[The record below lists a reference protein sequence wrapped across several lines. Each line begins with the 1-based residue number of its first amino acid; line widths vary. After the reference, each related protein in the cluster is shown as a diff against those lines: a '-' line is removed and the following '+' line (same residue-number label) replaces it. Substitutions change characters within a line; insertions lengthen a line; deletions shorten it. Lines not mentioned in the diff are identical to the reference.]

1 MKNSGFWFLLVIIA
15 AVGILFGFVIE
26 RPYTFRGSVIDPAV
40 PAPEFSLLSSQGG
53 EYRLDSKTGKIV
65 LIFFGYTYCPD
76 VCPTTLYE
84 MKEIKARL
92 KDKAENIEFV
102 FVTVDPDRD
111 TQEQLTRYLASF
123 DGSFFG
129 LTGTTQQLEKV
140 WKDYG
145 VYREIQETE
154 NSLGYLVDHTS
165 RLYLINSQGELMM
178 TYLYE
183 TTLEIERESWIIRSD
198 RRYRI
203 ALTY

>member
-1 MKNSGFWFLLVIIA
+1 MKNSGFWFLLVLIA
-15 AVGILFGFVIE
+15 AVGIVFGFVIE

-40 PAPEFSLLSSQGG
+40 PAPQFSLLSSQGG
-53 EYRLDSKTGKIV
+53 EYSLVSRTGKFV

-102 FVTVDPDRD
+102 FISVDPERD
-111 TQEQLTRYLASF
+111 TQEQLTQYLASF

-129 LTGTTQQLEKV
+129 LTGTTEQLEMV

-145 VYREIQETE
+145 VYRDIQETD

-183 TTLEIERESWIIRSD
+183 TTLDEIVSD
-198 RRYRI
+198 LNYLI
-203 ALTY
+203 KKADL

>member
-1 MKNSGFWFLLVIIA
+1 MKNSGFWFLLVLIA
-15 AVGILFGFVIE
+15 AVGVVFGFVIE

-40 PAPEFSLLSSQGG
+40 PAPQFSLPSSQGE
-53 EYRLDSKTGKIV
+53 EYSLVSRTGKFV

-102 FVTVDPDRD
+102 FITVDPERD
-111 TQEQLTRYLASF
+111 TLEQLTRYLASF

-129 LTGTTQQLEKV
+129 LTGTTEQLEML
-140 WKDYG
+140 WQDYG
-145 VYREIQETE
+145 VYREIQETD

-183 TTLEIERESWIIRSD
+183 TTLDEIVSD
-198 RRYRI
+198 LNYLI
-203 ALTY
+203 KKADL

>member
-1 MKNSGFWFLLVIIA
+1 MKNSGFWFLLVMIA
-15 AVGILFGFVIE
+15 VVGIVFGFVIE

-53 EYRLDSKTGKIV
+53 EYRLGSRTGKFI
-65 LIFFGYTYCPD
+65 LIFFGYTHCPD

-102 FVTVDPDRD
+102 FITVDPERD

-129 LTGTTQQLEKV
+129 LTGTNEQLEMV

-145 VYREIQETE
+145 VYREIQETD

-183 TTLEIERESWIIRSD
+183 TTLDEIVSD
-198 RRYRI
+198 LNHLI
-203 ALTY
+203 KKADL

>member
-53 EYRLDSKTGKIV
+53 EYRLDSKTGKFV

-92 KDKAENIEFV
+92 NDKAENLEFV
-102 FVTVDPDRD
+102 FITVDPDRD
-111 TQEQLTRYLASF
+111 TQEQLTRYLTSF

-183 TTLEIERESWIIRSD
+183 TTLEEIISD
-198 RRYRI
+198 LNYLI
-203 ALTY
+203 KKADL